1 MQDARLPFR
10 LKFIFGLGDHSINVA
25 LVSLTMIFPFYL
37 TDVVEM
43 RPWLA
48 GLVPLVGRSVDA
60 ISDIYM
66 GRLSDRTRW
75 KAGRRRPF
83 LLIGALP
90 FALSF
95 AAIWSA
101 PHFESDL
108 GQFAFFAGVYVLISI
123 SMTVCAIPYYSLMP
137 DLTDSYDERT
147 ALVTFGRRS
156 R

>member
-1 MQDARLPFR
+1 MQDERLPFR

-25 LVSLTMIFPFYL
+25 LVALTMIFPFYL

-75 KAGRRRPF
+75 KAGRQQRQQRQCG
-83 LLIGALP
+83 GA
-90 FALSF
+90 
-95 AAIWSA
+95 
-101 PHFESDL
+101 
-108 GQFAFFAGVYVLISI
+108 QF
-123 SMTVCAIPYYSLMP
+123 
-137 DLTDSYDERT
+137 D
-147 ALVTFGRRS
+147 RRS
-156 R
+156 CTVG